1 MPKIG
6 ASTAANTTPAASGS
20 SLCKTIGTNASM
32 FRVIRS
38 GMVIAGMG
46 AGRMIMGRTRKTAK
60 ITVVIVIAKAAAKH

>member
-1 MPKIG
+1 
-6 ASTAANTTPAASGS
+6 
-20 SLCKTIGTNASM
+20 M